1 MVVDSISAYAFRGCC
16 CFCWKFVTVNIVSY
30 SVVVGGG
37 VIDVVDDDDCD
48 ENDVFVICFVVDC
61 YKITS

>member
-1 MVVDSISAYAFRGCC
+1 M
-16 CFCWKFVTVNIVSY
+16 SY
-30 SVVVGGG
+30 SVVVG

-61 YKITS
+61 YKLRHKFYLLLP